1 MVYVVLVYNVR
12 KIIREKNMAEAAK
25 TKKKTTKKKTKTT
38 TRKKNLVIVES
49 PTKAKTIGRFLGSS
63 YKVVAS
69 VGHVRDL
76 PKSRMGIKI
85 DEDFEPE
92 YISIRGKGD
101 VIKMLKK
108 EAKKARRVYL
118 ATDPDR
124 EGEAISWHIAYLL
137 DIPEDEECR
146 VEFNEITKDTVKEAI
161 KHPRKIDMRL
171 VDAQQARRTL
181 DRLVGYS
188 ISPLLWRKVRRG
200 LSAGRV
206 QSVALK
212 MICDR
217 EDIIDAFVPEEYWN
231 IFAKIDKKPPF
242 DAKLEKKN
250 GKALKIKN
258 EEEANKIIKELKEG
272 EFVVSKVDTKQVYRK
287 PSPPFT
293 TSTLQQVASSQLG
306 FRTKRT
312 MMIAQQLYEGI
323 NVPGKGTVG
332 LITYMRTDSVR
343 ISDVAMGA
351 AKGYIT
357 ENFGSKYHK
366 ANVFATKG
374 SAQDAHEAI
383 RPSYVELSPD
393 SIKSSLTDE
402 QYKLYKL
409 IWSRFVASQMSSA
422 KIESVTA
429 LIDNGDYGLKATGSR
444 QLFDGYRKVYTY
456 VKQDEKILPELEEGE
471 ILPCKDVKGEQ
482 KFTQPMPRYTEA
494 SLIEALEKEGI
505 GRPSTYAPIVGT
517 LGDRKYIKR
526 ERKSLLPTDLGKT
539 VNNLMVENF
548 EDIVDL
554 DFTSDMEEKLDKVGY
569 EIEDWKDVLRDFYGD
584 FEKDLKKAD
593 ENIEKIEH
601 KDEITDEICEKCGG
615 HMVKK
620 MGRFGEFL
628 ACQNYPECKN
638 TKPIVIGTGVAC
650 PRCGKE
656 IVQRKS
662 RRGRIFYGC
671 SGYPDC
677 TQSYWYKPSGKKCP
691 KCGSM
696 LLEREGKRFTGL
708 SCSNEDCKYREKK
721 EESEGAE

>member
-1 MVYVVLVYNVR
+1 
-12 KIIREKNMAEAAK
+12 MAD
-25 TKKKTTKKKTKTT
+25 TKKQTGKKVAKKVTKKR
-38 TRKKNLVIVES
+38 TRRKNLVIVES
-49 PTKAKTIGRFLGSS
+49 PAKARTIARFLGSS

-101 VIKMLKK
+101 IIKMLKQ
-108 EAKKARRVYL
+108 EAKKAKKVYL

-124 EGEAISWHIAYLL
+124 EGEAISWHIAHLL

-171 VDAQQARRTL
+171 VDAQQARRIL

-206 QSVALK
+206 QSAALK

-231 IFAKIDKKPPF
+231 IYAQFDKQPPF
-242 DAKLEKKN
+242 EAKLEKKD
-250 GKALKIKN
+250 GKDFKIKD
-258 EEEANKIIKELKEG
+258 EKTANKVVDELKSG
-272 EFVVSKVDTKQVYRK
+272 QFQVKKVDSKQSYRR

-293 TSTLQQVASSQLG
+293 TSTLQQEASNKLG

-343 ISDVAMGA
+343 ISDLAMAA
-351 AKGYIT
+351 AKGYIVDKY
-357 ENFGSKYHK
+357 GPKYHK
-366 ANVFATKG
+366 AQVFEKKG
-374 SAQDAHEAI
+374 GAQDAHEAI
-383 RPSYVELSPD
+383 RPSYVDLAPNA
-393 SIKSSLTDE
+393 IKESLTDD
-402 QYKLYKL
+402 QYRLYKL
-409 IWSRFVASQMSSA
+409 IWSRFIASQMTA
-422 KIESVTA
+422 ARLENVTA
-429 LIDNGDYGLKATGSR
+429 IIENGAYNLKAAGSR
-444 QLFDGYRKVYTY
+444 QLFDGYRKVYSY
-456 VKQDEKILPELEEGE
+456 VKQEEKILPKMEDGEL
-471 ILPCKDVKGEQ
+471 LACKDVRGEQ

-517 LGDRKYIKR
+517 LGDRRYIKR

-539 VNNLMVENF
+539 VNTLMAEHF
-548 EDIVDL
+548 KDIVDL
-554 DFTSDMEEKLDKVGY
+554 DFTSDLEDKLDEVGY
-569 EIEDWKDVLRDFYGD
+569 EIKDWKDVLRKFYRG
-584 FEKDLKKAD
+584 FEKDLKMAD
-593 ENIEKIEH
+593 EKIEKLER
-601 KDEITDEICEKCGG
+601 KDELTDELCEKCGG

-620 MGRFGEFL
+620 LGRYGEFL

-638 TKPIVIGTGVAC
+638 TKAIVIGTGVAC
-650 PRCGKE
+650 PSCGKE
-656 IVQRKS
+656 LVQRRSK
-662 RRGRIFYGC
+662 RGRIFYGC
-671 SGYPDC
+671 SGYPAC
-677 TQSYWYKPSGKKCP
+677 KQSYWYKPSGEKCP
-691 KCGSM
+691 ECGSM
-696 LLEREGKRFTGL
+696 LLIREGKRFTGL
-708 SCSNEDCKYREKK
+708 SCSNEDCKYRKK
-721 EESEGAE
+721 QKVDEGA